1 MRLSDTLHQPRS
13 RNGNMFKV
21 KFAFLVAFGALVL
34 GGNAR
39 AGVVLQ
45 NLNTEDKQTVTNTDT
60 GTTLD
65 TNINFSTSV
74 NPSNLT
80 HLILFGTAGQNI
92 YAKFNLTGIQSDELL
107 QQK

>member
-1 MRLSDTLHQPRS
+1 
-13 RNGNMFKV
+13 MFKV

-45 NLNTEDKQTVTNTDT
+45 NLNTEDQQTVTNT
-60 GTTLD
+60 GTNLD
-65 TNINFSTSV
+65 TNIYFSTSV

-80 HLILFGTAGQNI
+80 HLILFGTAGQTI
-92 YAKFNLTGIQSDELL
+92 YAKFNLTDIQSDAITAT
-107 QQK
+107 